1 MTRNPRKA
9 RARQLVAGAP
19 KAVAGAARRPRTLY
33 LVRRAQFTTYLRLEE
48 RLEPFGLT
56 AAQYMVLSLLGH
68 SGRLS
73 SAQLSRRFEVA
84 PQTMFKLLAP
94 LRRKNLIAR
103 RGASSDRRALEVS
116 LTPPG
121 RRLLAACEEAVDAL
135 EEELFGVLTGRELRN
150 LRALLAKFLAGNRRD
165 DRKADGRT

>member
-1 MTRNPRKA
+1 MTKKPTRT

-19 KAVAGAARRPRTLY
+19 KTVAVATATPRTLY

-48 RLEPFGLT
+48 RLKPFGLT
-56 AAQYMVLSLLGH
+56 AAQYTVMSMLGH

-94 LRRKNLIAR
+94 LRRKGLIAR
-103 RGASSDRRALEVS
+103 RGLNGDRRALQVS

-121 RRLLAACEEAVDAL
+121 RRVLAACDAAIDAL
-135 EEELFGVLTGRELRN
+135 EAELFRGFTARELRN
-150 LRALLAKFLAGNRRD
+150 LRASLAKFLAENRR
-165 DRKADGRT
+165 AG

>member
-1 MTRNPRKA
+1 MTKKPLKA

-19 KAVAGAARRPRTLY
+19 KAVADATGTPRTLY

-48 RLEPFGLT
+48 RLKAFGLT
-56 AAQYMVLSLLGH
+56 AAQYTVLSMLGH

-73 SAQLSRRFEVA
+73 SAQLSRRFEVT

-94 LRRKNLIAR
+94 LRRKGLIAR

-121 RRLLAACEEAVDAL
+121 RRLLAACEAAVDAL
-135 EEELFGVLTGRELRN
+135 ESELFRGFAARELRT
-150 LRALLAKFLAGNRRD
+150 LRALLAKFLADNRHAR
-165 DRKADGRT
+165 